1 MKYKNIFW
9 GLVLILLGVLFTLKN
24 LNIIQFNWVHFLGL
38 WPLLLIFWGISLIP
52 INEIIKFVLYILAL
66 IFGIYLVNTS
76 KDDSIWFL
84 KFQNFAENKYNE
96 QIIEKEY
103 YSNIKVAQLKLSAV
117 SGSFDVK
124 GNTDKLLIFTNK
136 GTLGEYKISEKNNDS
151 TIFIDL
157 GLESNIVSV
166 NKNQDNSCKLLL
178 NTTPIWNLIFEAGAS
193 DINLEIKD
201 FKVEKIKFEGGASNL
216 NVTLGNKHPNTVI
229 NVEAGVSSIK
239 INIPK
244 SSGCELIAENVLSSK
259 KIDGFTNISGNIY
272 RTENYDTATEKIK
285 IYLEAAVSKF
295 EIARY

>member
-259 KIDGFTNISGNIY
+259 KIDGFTNISGKIY